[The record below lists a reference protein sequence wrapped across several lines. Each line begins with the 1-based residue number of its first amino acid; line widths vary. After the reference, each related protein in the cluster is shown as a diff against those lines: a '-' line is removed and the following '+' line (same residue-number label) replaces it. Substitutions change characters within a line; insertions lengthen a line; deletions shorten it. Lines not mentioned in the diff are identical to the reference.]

1 MEVEKVIEHF
11 GDTRKTA
18 EALGLGYQTIW
29 QWRKNGK
36 IPLDKQYKIQ
46 VVTGGEFIARIDN
59 AHTKD
64 INDKNG

>member
-1 MEVEKVIEHF
+1 MQVEKVIEHF

-18 EALGLGYQTIW
+18 EALGLGYQAVW

-46 VVTGGEFIARIDN
+46 VVTGGEFFVDVV
-59 AHTKD
+59 K
-64 INDKNG
+64 

>member
-18 EALGLGYQTIW
+18 EALGLGYQAVW

-46 VVTGGEFIARIDN
+46 VVTGGEFLVEV
-59 AHTKD
+59 
-64 INDKNG
+64 DK

>member
-1 MEVEKVIEHF
+1 MDVEKVIEHF

-36 IPLDKQYKIQ
+36 IPLNKQYKIQ
-46 VVTGGEFIARIDN
+46 VVTGGEFIAEVES
-59 AHTKD
+59 
-64 INDKNG
+64 

>member
-1 MEVEKVIEHF
+1 MDVEKVIKYF
-11 GDTRKTA
+11 DGTRKTA

-46 VVTGGEFIARIDN
+46 VVTNREFVVEVDSE
-59 AHTKD
+59 
-64 INDKNG
+64 

>member
-36 IPLDKQYKIQ
+36 IPLNKQYKIQ
-46 VVTGGEFIARIDN
+46 VVTGGEFIAVVES
-59 AHTKD
+59 
-64 INDKNG
+64 

>member
-11 GDTRKTA
+11 GDTRKTS

-46 VVTGGEFIARIDN
+46 VVTNREFVVEVDSE
-59 AHTKD
+59 
-64 INDKNG
+64 

>member
-1 MEVEKVIEHF
+1 MQVEKVIEHF

-36 IPLDKQYKIQ
+36 IPILNQYKIQ
-46 VVTGGEFIARIDN
+46 VLTDGEFMAEV
-59 AHTKD
+59 
-64 INDKNG
+64 DK

>member
-18 EALGLGYQTIW
+18 EALGLGYQNIW

-36 IPLDKQYKIQ
+36 IPLNKQYKIQ
-46 VVTGGEFIARIDN
+46 VVTGGEFIAEVES
-59 AHTKD
+59 
-64 INDKNG
+64 